1 MMVGVGNEQ
10 QMKVM
15 LPEIS
20 TKRWWERPVG
30 IVTLGVLITVV
41 GTLIAW
47 LITRHYDTPTPATAT
62 QSQPQLQPAQPGP
75 TPAPATAPPSQ
86 AAPAKKS
93 PSQNAQH
100 AKPQQDNS
108 VHIGDHASVSQS
120 STGDCSPNIIGG
132 SPTVNCGPPPPP
144 PLQYTWSVQDVKPE
158 NPAHKFAKT
167 ITVQTNVVVEPVFIG
182 VTADEEI
189 EELTVCCGIFFMQ
202 SVGHDTSDKRR
213 WFVSFDSP
221 AFRPNKP
228 FLLTAY
234 SEKPVSILAITPTR
248 AK

>member
-1 MMVGVGNEQ
+1 
-10 QMKVM
+10 MKKDSSAKV
-15 LPEIS
+15 PTEAS
-20 TKRWWERPVG
+20 ATKRWKNPLRDIAVG
-30 IVTLGVLITVV
+30 LFVTVV
-41 GTLIAW
+41 GGYVLYLI
-47 LITRHYDTPTPATAT
+47 IPQHDTPTPVAAT
-62 QSQPQLQPAQPGP
+62 QVAPQPQPQPVKQAP
-75 TPAPATAPPSQ
+75 TSAPATTPLAQ
-86 AAPAKKS
+86 VAPAKKT
-93 PSQNAQH
+93 
-100 AKPQQDNS
+100 KPQQDNS
-108 VHIGDHASVSQS
+108 VHIGDHTSVSQS
-120 STGDCSPNIIGG
+120 SSGDCSPNIIGG
-132 SPTVNCGPPPPP
+132 SPTVNCGPPLPP
-144 PLQYTWSVQDVKPE
+144 PLQFTWSVQDVKPE

-189 EELTVCCGIFFMQ
+189 EELTVCCGVFFMQ

-234 SEKPVSILAITPTR
+234 SEKPLSILAITPTR